1 MVDNKVVELVK
12 LWNEASVTILVN
24 NLIALKNKSGENDRN
39 GKNTEYNALC
49 HNKTDILAE

>member
-1 MVDNKVVELVK
+1 MVDNKIVELVK
-12 LWNEASVTILVN
+12 LWNEASVAILVN

-39 GKNTEYNALC
+39 GKNAEYNALR